1 MELSPEELAAGIA
14 SLLDTYRRNRLL
26 HDIGAPIFSRYWREG
41 DDEVQRGFLPFF
53 DFPPKGMKAYRE
65 AGDREIY
72 VMQFRSRKGQTLT
85 QNYVNKW
92 DIQPTMFDQFLEA
105 LWPFLTDT
113 LKVLEPVTLIGARGA
128 LPGATGVYQVAAA
141 RCGLVAQHERY
152 RCTVCQRIHTRIG
165 PKGACTAMHCKG
177 TLEREE
183 PPVDDYNI
191 TMLDLPFSMLTAQ
204 EHSAQV
210 PPKERETIEDEFK
223 KPEGKYNCLGLA
235 DRAAAVNL
243 GEALRIGATQL
254 LEMETQDLQLLPL
267 PQSDDSYHLFLYD
280 PMPGGSGLL
289 HQLLEQWESILAAA
303 TQNLST
309 CENKCQRSCYNCMR
323 TYRNI
328 FYHDLLDRH
337 EAVKLLKEYQS
348 TPKQERELTPVEEAV
363 TSSSTGEPTNRGEE
377 ALAEMLVQA
386 GLPQFEHQRR
396 IELGK
401 PFGATVPDLFF
412 EDPVS
417 GVQLVVYLDGLSKG
431 IHGNME
437 RHQMDRMIRE
447 RLEEEGMDVIEIASS
462 DLDDP
467 EVMKR
472 HLKRISVKLRRR

>member
-1 MELSPEELAAGIA
+1 MALREFVSGNLIYANGGRFKIALYHFPIGDRQVEMERYQVDAERERISEVSVTAGITQYSGGSQAAMLSGLPISDADISYISRISDEEQNRFQMPVAVLGYLKRDHRGGQVYAISGKEVQHRFGQHVRLVNVGPADRVKRGDLGYPICTICGAVRSPYASEMELTHFKQVHQERCGKEPEELAVTTDGRVDGI
-14 SLLDTYRRNRLL
+14 L
-26 HDIGAPIFSRYWREG
+26 F
-41 DDEVQRGFLPFF
+41 Q
-53 DFPPKGMKAYRE
+53 
-65 AGDREIY
+65 
-72 VMQFRSRKGQTLT
+72 
-85 QNYVNKW
+85 
-92 DIQPTMFDQFLEA
+92 
-105 LWPFLTDT
+105 
-113 LKVLEPVTLIGARGA
+113 
-128 LPGATGVYQVAAA
+128 
-141 RCGLVAQHERY
+141 
-152 RCTVCQRIHTRIG
+152 
-165 PKGACTAMHCKG
+165 
-177 TLEREE
+177 
-183 PPVDDYNI
+183 
-191 TMLDLPFSMLTAQ
+191 
-204 EHSAQV
+204 
-210 PPKERETIEDEFK
+210 
-223 KPEGKYNCLGLA
+223 GLA

-337 EAVKLLKEYQS
+337 EAVKLLADYQS
-348 TPKQERELTPVEEAV
+348 TPKQERELAPVEESVAS
-363 TSSSTGEPTNRGEE
+363 TSAGKPTNRGEE

-401 PFGATVPDLFF
+401 PFGATIPDLYF

-417 GVQLVVYLDGLSKG
+417 GVQLAVYLDGLSRG

-467 EVMKR
+467 EAMKR